1 MAFPVTAPANNDE
14 HHEKGEDFLADAGD
28 WLRKPDAVYTDKYK
42 MGAGGMY
49 WGRLGLSHPV
59 HHMLRLRGVVKF
71 SDDANVA
78 LNLYDASTQPLNMG
92 SAYSYGQNEWGS
104 GGIAQANW
112 QSWRHFGTDRGI
124 TLNSSRSS
132 AYLKGGYFY
141 EIECDVYRVSA
152 TETAVRSRMYYYGSG
167 NAAQYAMVLVWFP
180 HPITDIT
187 AVGLRT
193 DSSKV
198 IPKMRF
204 HVEYW

>member
-1 MAFPVTAPANNDE
+1 MAFPATAPTNNSE
-14 HHEKGEDFLADAGD
+14 HHEHGEDFLADAGA
-28 WLRKPDAVYTDKYK
+28 WFRKPDGVYTDKYN

-59 HHMLRLRGVVKF
+59 HHMLRFRGVVKF
-71 SDDANVA
+71 SYVANVA
-78 LNLYDASTQPLNMG
+78 LNLYDASTQPLIMG

-180 HPITDIT
+180 HPITDIA

-193 DSSKV
+193 DSSNV
-198 IPKMRF
+198 IPTMRF